1 LTLKP
6 KEWIAL
12 NAANSQVARCL
23 IAIAKSRDLKV
34 VGIVRRP
41 ELIPEIETLGVD
53 FVGVDSPELS
63 KQIHIA
69 TGGTYRGRGIV
80 RPGTARPG

>member
-1 LTLKP
+1 MLNINPTTAVPLLSDFVKLKP

-12 NAANSQVARCL
+12 NVANSQVARCL

-53 FVGVDSPELS
+53 FVGVDSPELR
-63 KQIHIA
+63 K
-69 TGGTYRGRGIV
+69 GRNI
-80 RPGTARPG
+80 